1 MTLDLISLTL
11 ILFLF
16 EIIVCSCHSQIE
28 NIISELTVVENI
40 GLWIL
45 FVAIDG
51 KTYVSYVEAVCSYAK
66 MLINIC
72 KLSKTSFGK

>member
-1 MTLDLISLTL
+1 VIHMTLDLISLTL

-51 KTYVSYVEAVCSYAK
+51 KTLCLLCGSC
-66 MLINIC
+66 L
-72 KLSKTSFGK
+72 